1 MWKDKLI
8 LLYFAS
14 NKTPHEDAG
23 GLEWRKKL
31 KTTAPKAE

>member
-1 MWKDKLI
+1 MGKLI

-23 GLEWRKKL
+23 GLERRKNEQ